1 MIKFSKYLQDN
12 ERTKKKAEEKI
23 LNETRVLEEKK
34 AEITKQKAILKRLK
48 VRGFF
53 FIFFC
58 RSNRTELTTKCAH

>member
-48 VRGFF
+48 VGGGAR
-53 FIFFC
+53 
-58 RSNRTELTTKCAH
+58 